1 MTERQRQILALL
13 EKFVDMSRDYDYEIY
28 EAVRDATKLLEKQLK
43 VDEENLK

>member
-13 EKFVDMSRDYDYEIY
+13 EKFVDMSRDYDYEVY
-28 EAVRDATKLLEKQLK
+28 EAVKDATQWLEEKLK